1 MIVYRFDKERFNKNA
16 DKGIKRILS
25 KHLDYIDNLE
35 VKFIDGEE
43 WGTVEN
49 YVVGQERYCLYPVK
63 KEWCSI
69 EEQLR
74 IIWNYCELSGG
85 IWMRVRYSKRLKELE
100 LNNEDFLLIPLKK
113 DSIALELDGSL
124 FDFNKDTNVRINFKN
139 FMINGKPT
147 LKYKIKTIW
156 WIMKM
161 K

>member
-1 MIVYRFDKERFNKNA
+1 MNNNKMDYFGCEINYSCNECECFESDTSSKKEFLCCKYCFNNVICCEECTKNNESFEIMGDKMIVYRFDKERFNKNA

-74 IIWNYCELSGG
+74 II
-85 IWMRVRYSKRLKELE
+85 
-100 LNNEDFLLIPLKK
+100 
-113 DSIALELDGSL
+113 
-124 FDFNKDTNVRINFKN
+124 
-139 FMINGKPT
+139 
-147 LKYKIKTIW
+147 
-156 WIMKM
+156 
-161 K
+161 

>member
-1 MIVYRFDKERFNKNA
+1 MGDKMIVYRFDKERFNKNA

-74 IIWNYCELSGG
+74 IIWRKSNEVK
-85 IWMRVRYSKRLKELE
+85 RV
-100 LNNEDFLLIPLKK
+100 I
-113 DSIALELDGSL
+113 
-124 FDFNKDTNVRINFKN
+124 RIYQY
-139 FMINGKPT
+139 
-147 LKYKIKTIW
+147 LQ
-156 WIMKM
+156 
-161 K
+161 

>member
-1 MIVYRFDKERFNKNA
+1 MIMGDKMIVYRFDKERFNKNA

-74 IIWNYCELSGG
+74 IIWLYCEERS
-85 IWMRVRYSKRLKELE
+85 LE
-100 LNNEDFLLIPLKK
+100 NEV
-113 DSIALELDGSL
+113 A
-124 FDFNKDTNVRINFKN
+124 
-139 FMINGKPT
+139 
-147 LKYKIKTIW
+147 
-156 WIMKM
+156 
-161 K
+161 

>member
-74 IIWNYCELSGG
+74 IICLYCELDRSECKCTIGQ
-85 IWMRVRYSKRLKELE
+85 
-100 LNNEDFLLIPLKK
+100 
-113 DSIALELDGSL
+113 
-124 FDFNKDTNVRINFKN
+124 
-139 FMINGKPT
+139 
-147 LKYKIKTIW
+147 KYIKIQ
-156 WIMKM
+156 
-161 K
+161 

>member
-1 MIVYRFDKERFNKNA
+1 MNVSVLKVIRRAKRNFYAVSIVLIMLFVAKNVLKTMNHLKLMGDKMIVYRFDKERFNKNA

-74 IIWNYCELSGG
+74 IIWNYCELIRKVCS
-85 IWMRVRYSKRLKELE
+85 LKIE
-100 LNNEDFLLIPLKK
+100 
-113 DSIALELDGSL
+113 
-124 FDFNKDTNVRINFKN
+124 
-139 FMINGKPT
+139 
-147 LKYKIKTIW
+147 
-156 WIMKM
+156 
-161 K
+161 

>member
-1 MIVYRFDKERFNKNA
+1 MNVSVLKVIRRAKRNFYAVSIVLIMLFVANHLKLMGDKMIVYRFDKERFNKNA

-74 IIWNYCELSGG
+74 II
-85 IWMRVRYSKRLKELE
+85 
-100 LNNEDFLLIPLKK
+100 
-113 DSIALELDGSL
+113 
-124 FDFNKDTNVRINFKN
+124 
-139 FMINGKPT
+139 
-147 LKYKIKTIW
+147 
-156 WIMKM
+156 
-161 K
+161 

>member
-74 IIWNYCELSGG
+74 IIWNYCELEGG
-85 IWMRVRYSKRLKELE
+85 LKSYE
-100 LNNEDFLLIPLKK
+100 
-113 DSIALELDGSL
+113 
-124 FDFNKDTNVRINFKN
+124 
-139 FMINGKPT
+139 
-147 LKYKIKTIW
+147 
-156 WIMKM
+156 
-161 K
+161 

>member
-1 MIVYRFDKERFNKNA
+1 MKKMKIGFGVNREWNYEIWTILKLMGDKMIVYRFDKERFNKNA

-74 IIWNYCELSGG
+74 IIWIYCELIRKVCS
-85 IWMRVRYSKRLKELE
+85 LKIE
-100 LNNEDFLLIPLKK
+100 
-113 DSIALELDGSL
+113 
-124 FDFNKDTNVRINFKN
+124 
-139 FMINGKPT
+139 
-147 LKYKIKTIW
+147 
-156 WIMKM
+156 
-161 K
+161 

>member
-1 MIVYRFDKERFNKNA
+1 MGDKMIVYRFDKERFNKNA

-74 IIWNYCELSGG
+74 IIWNYCELSD
-85 IWMRVRYSKRLKELE
+85 IWK
-100 LNNEDFLLIPLKK
+100 LNNTVMKIYVTIYLIV
-113 DSIALELDGSL
+113 LD
-124 FDFNKDTNVRINFKN
+124 
-139 FMINGKPT
+139 
-147 LKYKIKTIW
+147 
-156 WIMKM
+156 
-161 K
+161 

>member
-1 MIVYRFDKERFNKNA
+1 MNVSVLKVIRRAKRNFYAVSIVLIMLFVAKNVLKTMNHLKLMGDKMIVYRFDKERFNKNA

-25 KHLDYIDNLE
+25 KHLDYRDNLE

-74 IIWNYCELSGG
+74 II
-85 IWMRVRYSKRLKELE
+85 
-100 LNNEDFLLIPLKK
+100 
-113 DSIALELDGSL
+113 
-124 FDFNKDTNVRINFKN
+124 
-139 FMINGKPT
+139 
-147 LKYKIKTIW
+147 
-156 WIMKM
+156 
-161 K
+161 